1 MNSRQMFSSATALAV
16 IAGSAA
22 AQSATQWQ
30 PIEVQ
35 PGSGSERSIVVQAQ
49 PEKTQAIF
57 IQRSDSGECK
67 VEISG
72 DDVHATHNGKK
83 IPAERIKRSGEGVK
97 IIGEDGEVIAEFST
111 KFATV
116 KRRSAVAGGGGGGA
130 FSFGGESPRVI
141 GIPGSS
147 GPFAISTTIDEKPRT
162 IIGVTLG
169 DAAPA
174 VLEHF
179 GLTEGSGVIIDSVMD
194 GFPAQE
200 AGVEAGDIV
209 IAVDGKDGITQ
220 DKFREIIGAKKPD
233 DKVKLT
239 IIRKGDRLTVTSG
252 LKEFKQEI
260 AATPIEGFDTN
271 AFQIDIDDPDIKKRF
286 EQAFKDHDF
295 DFDFD
300 AGQLAGPFTVYSDDG
315 KAFTWSMPKSGEARA
330 LRVAP
335 PQAVDVEAIESIRRE
350 RDELRAQIEE
360 MRASM
365 ARERDE
371 LREEL
376 AAIRRILS
384 DLAKDR

>member
-1 MNSRQMFSSATALAV
+1 MNSRQIVSSAASLAV

-22 AQSATQWQ
+22 AQSATRWQ
-30 PIEVQ
+30 PIEVR
-35 PGSGSERSIVVQAQ
+35 PGSGSEQSIVVQAQ

-72 DDVHATHNGKK
+72 DEVHATHNGKK
-83 IPAERIKRSGEGVK
+83 IPAERVKRSDDGVK
-97 IIGEDGEVIAEFST
+97 IIGEDGQVIAEFLT
-111 KFATV
+111 KFTAV
-116 KRRSAVAGGGGGGA
+116 KGRGGA
-130 FSFGGESPRVI
+130 FSFGGEAPRVI
-141 GIPGSS
+141 GIPGSG

-179 GLTEGSGVIIDSVMD
+179 GLTGGSGVIIDSVMD

-220 DKFREIIGAKKPD
+220 DKFREVIGAKKPD
-233 DKVKLT
+233 EKVKLT

-252 LKEFKQEI
+252 LREFKQEV
-260 AATPIEGFDTN
+260 AAAPVEGLGN
-271 AFQIDIDDPDIKKRF
+271 AFHIDIDDPDIKRHF
-286 EQAFKDHDF
+286 EEAFKNHDF
-295 DFDFD
+295 DP
-300 AGQLAGPFTVYSDDG
+300 GQVSGPFTVYSDDG
-315 KAFTWSMPKSGEARA
+315 KAFTWSLPNSGQARA
-330 LRVAP
+330 WRVAP
-335 PQAVDVEAIESIRRE
+335 PEAVDAEAIESIRRE

-376 AAIRRILS
+376 AAIKRILS